1 VSALHRHRRP
11 LLSPRARLLL
21 GILGLLGIA
30 GLAGCEVTPAPRGES
45 RYEILLHTELPKLLA
60 VPVEGVSAAKL
71 VDSWGDGRD
80 GGRGHQGIDIFAR
93 RGTPVRSVTEGV
105 IDAKDLHGLG
115 GRIVD
120 IVGPA
125 GYRHYYAHLEDWAG
139 QKKGDWVVPG
149 EVIGYV
155 GDSGN
160 AAWKGTHLHYCIYTP
175 EGQAIDP
182 YPYLTGKRG
191 RG

>member
-1 VSALHRHRRP
+1 MHRPPTSPTLPP
-11 LLSPRARLLL
+11 LLLA
-21 GILGLLGIA
+21 LLGIA
-30 GLAGCEVTPAPRGES
+30 GFVLAGCGGTPAPRGES
-45 RYEILLHTELPKLLA
+45 RYDLLLHTELPKLLA

-105 IDAKDLHGLG
+105 IEDKALRGLG

-125 GYRHYYAHLEDWAG
+125 GYRHYYAHLEDWAD

-175 EGQAIDP
+175 EGKAIDP